1 MGRMRTLGIV
11 SGIVGAMALLTA
23 CGNETAEPP
32 RSGSAADPRSG
43 EALLMCFW
51 AGTEQPPSA
60 SASPDPTSIGCPEQ
74 PSPSPSPTVIN
85 VVMTPQWKQ
94 THGWRNP
101 VCSPRRPA
109 GVTRHGTE
117 LRCREGREAAEG
129 GDGWTW
135 RWSPRPHEEMPCVDA
150 GEWSVVNSGW
160 GLVCRDGTW
169 RRERLD
175 DSLSR
180 PREPSPSDWPSQ
192 GPGKIPNPRGLT
204 PGDPTAQNSH

>member
-1 MGRMRTLGIV
+1 MQRMRILGVV
-11 SGIVGAMALLTA
+11 SGIVGAAALLTA

-32 RSGSAADPRSG
+32 RSAAGPHSG
-43 EALLMCFW
+43 EAGLMCFW
-51 AGTEQPPSA
+51 AGTEPPPPTST
-60 SASPDPTSIGCPEQ
+60 STSPDPTSIGCPEQ

-94 THGWRNP
+94 TYGWRNP
-101 VCSPRRPA
+101 VCSPRRPT

-117 LRCREGREAAEG
+117 LRCREG

-135 RWSPRPHEEMPCVDA
+135 RWSPRPHEEMSCVDA
-150 GEWSVVNSGW
+150 GEWSVMSSGW
-160 GLVCRDGTW
+160 GLVCRDGMW

-175 DSLSR
+175 DTLSR

-192 GPGKIPNPRGLT
+192 GPGKIPNPLGLT
-204 PGDPTAQNSH
+204 PDDSTAQNSH